1 MKRRM
6 TMLLAI
12 LTLIALTA
20 CSAGGNDSGQQT
32 KGETQ
37 KQTEA
42 KTQAVTEAQK
52 EQTEA
57 QTATQGEKQTDDK
70 WDKYEKVD
78 ITPNEKYTFVYA
90 NWSAANSFSVQ
101 VQEGFIAACD
111 YYGVELV
118 CLDNLVDPIQA
129 NANCDTAITMGADF
143 YFQYNQD
150 EEINNAIGEKLKDA
164 GIAGIAIQV
173 PMAAKDYQFPSYC
186 IDNYNT
192 GLLAGGMLA
201 DAAIAKWG
209 ADENYILF
217 AMGYPE
223 SGAMF
228 QQRAQG
234 AIEGVQQKLKNI
246 ELFENSTEGDTEVA
260 RQRMTDFLTAH
271 PEGKILVWTNAD
283 HVALGELAAIEAAG
297 REDDV
302 LLVSN
307 ALDISALT
315 TLRDPDSVFIGTID
329 FNAYNWGW
337 ELVPKAIEWLNTGE
351 ECEKEMSPSS
361 VALTKE
367 AVSEYYPE

>member
-6 TMLLAI
+6 SVLLAI
-12 LTLIALTA
+12 LMVFSLTA
-20 CSAGGNDSGQQT
+20 CSSGAGGDETAASAQT
-32 KGETQ
+32 STSAETQAQTETARQETADTETAAESQGET
-37 KQTEA
+37 TE
-42 KTQAVTEAQK
+42 
-52 EQTEA
+52 
-57 QTATQGEKQTDDK
+57 DK
-70 WDKYEKVD
+70 WAQYEKFDV
-78 ITPNEKYTFVYA
+78 TPNEDYTFVYA

-101 VQEGFIAACD
+101 VQEGFIAACE

-150 EEINNAIGEKLKDA
+150 EEINNQIGEKLYEA

-173 PMAAKDYQFPSYC
+173 PMAAGDYQFPSYC

-192 GLLAGGMLA
+192 GLLAGDMLA
-201 DAAIAKWG
+201 DAAIEKWG

-234 AIEGVQQKLKNI
+234 AIEGVQAKLSNV
-246 ELFENSTEGDTEVA
+246 EVFENSTEGDTEVA
-260 RQRMTDFLTAH
+260 RQRMADFLTAH

-307 ALDISALT
+307 ALDTSALT
-315 TLRDPDSVFIGTID
+315 TLKDPDSVFIGTID

-361 VALTKE
+361 IALTKE
-367 AVSEYYPE
+367 NVYDYYPD

>member
-1 MKRRM
+1 M
-6 TMLLAI
+6 
-12 LTLIALTA
+12 
-20 CSAGGNDSGQQT
+20 
-32 KGETQ
+32 
-37 KQTEA
+37 
-42 KTQAVTEAQK
+42 
-52 EQTEA
+52 
-57 QTATQGEKQTDDK
+57 
-70 WDKYEKVD
+70 
-78 ITPNEKYTFVYA
+78 YA

-101 VQEGFIAACD
+101 VQEGFVAACD

-150 EEINNAIGEKLKDA
+150 EEINNAIGEKLYEA

-173 PMAAKDYQFPSYC
+173 PMAAGSYQFPSYC

-192 GLLAGGMLA
+192 GLMAGGMLA
-201 DAAIAKWG
+201 DAAIEKWG
-209 ADENYILF
+209 ADEEYILF

-223 SGAMF
+223 SGVMF

-234 AIEGVQQKLKNI
+234 GIEGVKAKLSHV
-246 ELFENSTEGDTEVA
+246 EVFENSTEGDTEVA

-315 TLRDPDSVFIGTID
+315 TLRDPDSVFVGTID

-337 ELVPKAIEWLNTGE
+337 ELVPKAIEWLNTGV
-351 ECEKEMSPSS
+351 ECDKEMTPSN

-367 AVSEYYPE
+367 MVKEYYPE

>member
-6 TMLLAI
+6 ILLS
-12 LTLIALTA
+12 LVLSVLLLTA
-20 CSAGGNDSGQQT
+20 CGTGRGKTETSSKA
-32 KGETQ
+32 ETQ
-37 KQTEA
+37 QGTEQAARTETERKQTEE
-42 KTQAVTEAQK
+42 AVTESLSG
-52 EQTEA
+52 
-57 QTATQGEKQTDDK
+57 TADGK
-70 WDKYEKVD
+70 WDKYEKFDV
-78 ITPNEKYTFVYA
+78 TPNEKYTFVYA

-101 VQEGFIAACD
+101 VQEGFVAACD

-150 EEINNAIGEKLKDA
+150 EEINNAIGEKLYEA

-173 PMAAKDYQFPSYC
+173 PMAAESYQFPSYC

-192 GLLAGGMLA
+192 GLMAGDMLA
-201 DAAIAKWG
+201 DAAIEKWG
-209 ADENYILF
+209 ADEEYILF

-223 SGAMF
+223 SGVMF

-234 AIEGVQQKLKNI
+234 GIEGVKAKLSQI
-246 ELFENSTEGDTEVA
+246 EVFENSTEGDTEVA

-297 REDDV
+297 RQDDV

-315 TLRDPDSVFIGTID
+315 TLRDPDSVFVGTID

-337 ELVPKAIEWLNTGE
+337 ELVPKAIEWLNTGV
-351 ECEKEMSPSS
+351 ECDKEMSPSS

-367 AVSEYYPE
+367 MVKEYYPE